1 MNTEAQTSDQ
11 SAVIVAAIEQLT
23 SAVLDSRA
31 APKISLDI
39 TLWNTTQIGEYI
51 GVSYR
56 YASEHIVT
64 HHTFPGA
71 IRLPTKTAKNGH
83 PRWHAGEVIA
93 WVSNHKES

>member
-1 MNTEAQTSDQ
+1 MNTETPNEDQ

-39 TLWNTTQIGEYI
+39 TLWNTK
-51 GVSYR
+51 GVADYLGVTYK
-56 YASEHIVT
+56 YASEQVVT

-71 IRLPTKTAKNGH
+71 LRLPTKKSTKGH
-83 PRWHAGEVIA
+83 PRWYAGEVIA
-93 WVSNHKES
+93 WVAIHKEG